1 MPGPINAHSGIT
13 HNIPRTPGQVKNT
26 GGKFKQWQGT
36 QVQAKKN
43 TLSGPTSVLKS
54 LKNYK
59 IQVQAEVKLQLSK
72 LTGTFSQNDRQIKA
86 MGFGDGESYQIQ
98 KSLAHQVSGPQKN
111 MQDSI
116 AILREAQTE
125 FSHSLAN
132 LGFSEQHAQAVFRQ
146 VVLQQQDD
154 ISSALNTLS
163 ASCRQHKDI
172 GIKAEGM
179 LKSIGINNP
188 EYTKVFL
195 ARTHG
200 KPQLMTNELAS
211 LGKSMIGKL
220 QTHPAYGHVSNKA
233 FAKFQNYNLPYETA
247 VKIFNKAVET
257 SGGNIQT
264 LNSKL
269 EQEYQQLGDKLKAG
283 IFTYLTNTGISAVD
297 AKQLAESF
305 YKTGHENTAEAWN
318 LARLHVE
325 GSPKNTTGRGKAEA
339 AATLGIPVNADATA
353 IKQAYRKLALKHHP
367 DKNQDRVEEAT
378 RLFRQ
383 IEKAYKTLIS
393 RT

>member
-13 HNIPRTPGQVKNT
+13 HNAPHTPGQVKST
-26 GGKFKQWQGT
+26 GGRFKQWQGEPV
-36 QVQAKKN
+36 QVKKN
-43 TLSGPTSVLKS
+43 ILPGQTFTLKS

-59 IQVQAEVKLQLSK
+59 IRVQAGIKLQFSK
-72 LTGTFSQNDRQIKA
+72 FTGTFSQNDKQIKA
-86 MGFGDGESYQIQ
+86 MGFSDRESYQIQ
-98 KSLAHQVSGPQKN
+98 KSLAHQLSGPQKN

-125 FSHSLAN
+125 FSHSLTD

-154 ISSALNTLS
+154 ISGALNTLS

-172 GIKAEGM
+172 GTRAEGM
-179 LKSIGINNP
+179 LKSIGINSP

-200 KPQLMTNELAS
+200 KPQLMKNELAS
-211 LGKSMIGKL
+211 LGKSMVGRL

-233 FAKFQNYNLPYETA
+233 FAKFHNYNLPYETA

-257 SGGNIQT
+257 SGGDIQT

-297 AKQLAESF
+297 ARQLAESF

-325 GSPKNTTGRGKAEA
+325 GSPKNTTGRGKTEA

-367 DKNQDRVEEAT
+367 DKNQDRIEEAT
-378 RLFRQ
+378 QMFRQ
-383 IEKAYKTLIS
+383 IEQAYKVLTG
-393 RT
+393 RN